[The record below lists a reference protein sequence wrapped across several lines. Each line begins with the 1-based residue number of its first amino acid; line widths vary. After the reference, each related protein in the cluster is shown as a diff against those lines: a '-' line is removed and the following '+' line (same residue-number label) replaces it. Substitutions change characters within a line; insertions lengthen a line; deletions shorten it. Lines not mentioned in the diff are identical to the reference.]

1 MNYQNIIEKLTE
13 FCTKYSIWAP
23 SARLDLKDIASYI
36 AEAGPK
42 SSIRFSLAGSYYSHN
57 TINCIN

>member
-1 MNYQNIIEKLTE
+1 MAYKL
-13 FCTKYSIWAP
+13 IRAP

-42 SSIRFSLAGSYYSHN
+42 SSIRFSLAVSNYSHN
-57 TINCIN
+57 TISYINFRAIVV